1 MPKQELQAKALCYGS
16 YKNILV
22 MPKQLIFEREYDGE
36 RVIVAINADSSV
48 YHADFNARAGMGQ
61 DLITGKITILAEEAT
76 CLHIHVLFGRQSVD

>member
-1 MPKQELQAKALCYGS
+1 MEVIR
-16 YKNILV
+16 NILV

-61 DLITGKITILAEEAT
+61 DLI
-76 CLHIHVLFGRQSVD
+76 